1 MQNVECTQASK
12 QVCIT
17 AWGQARGRENMMNVS
32 RVVHSR
38 ESTVQ
43 DVSRV
48 AVILVVVLKNNGWM
62 DHVND
67 ESVRNF

>member
-1 MQNVECTQASK
+1 
-12 QVCIT
+12 
-17 AWGQARGRENMMNVS
+17 MMNLS
-32 RVVHSR
+32 RVVHLR

-62 DHVND
+62 YHVND